1 MGREQIRCYELIKP
15 GVERFYLLNGTH
27 QKAQIMNWLDIVL
40 AIPLL
45 WFTYKGF
52 RNGLIIELAS
62 LAALILGIYIALHFS
77 FYAEEYLR
85 ENFEVAE
92 KYIYIIS
99 FAITFIIIAVLVYLV
114 GKIIH
119 KLVSIVALGILN
131 RVAGGIFG
139 LLKAALVLSVILYFL
154 NGFDPGILKAE
165 VKERSYLYS
174 PVESIVPMIIPRLDL
189 DEMRMPTE
197 EDIRIPV

>member
-1 MGREQIRCYELIKP
+1 
-15 GVERFYLLNGTH
+15 
-27 QKAQIMNWLDIVL
+27 MNWLDIAL

-99 FAITFIIIAVLVYLV
+99 FAITFLIVAVLVYLV

-139 LLKAALVLSVILYFL
+139 FLKAALVLSIILYFL

-165 VKERSYLYS
+165 VKEKSYLYS